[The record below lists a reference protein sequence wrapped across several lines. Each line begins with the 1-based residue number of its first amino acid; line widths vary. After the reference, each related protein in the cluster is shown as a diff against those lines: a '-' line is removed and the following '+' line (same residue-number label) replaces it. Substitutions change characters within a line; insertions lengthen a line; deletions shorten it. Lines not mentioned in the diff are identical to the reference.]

1 MNAIILAGGKGK
13 RLKPVTDYVPKSLI
27 PLDNIP
33 IIEWQIR
40 YLKKYKVETIIICTG
55 YKTEQI
61 ENYLKIKN
69 NFGVK
74 IIFSKEK
81 IPLGTGGAIKQAAK
95 HIKEKSFFVLNGD
108 IITNIDIR
116 KLQKKQNSIAAIP
129 LKTKFGIIE
138 INDGKVSKFSE
149 KKEISNLWMNAGL
162 YHLTKNLVKDLPKKG
177 DIEKTTFPNY
187 AKKGKLSHIK
197 FKSIFWHSIDSH
209 KDIEECTSE
218 IKSKNFIKFVV
229 K

>member
-1 MNAIILAGGKGK
+1 MQAIILAGGRGK
-13 RLKPVTDYVPKSLI
+13 RLKPVTDYVPKPLI

-40 YLKKYKVETIIICTG
+40 YLKKFAIKTIIICTG

-69 NFGVK
+69 NFGIK

-81 IPLGTGGAIKQAAK
+81 IPLGTAGAIKQAAK

-108 IITNIDIR
+108 VITNINIR

-129 LKTKFGIIE
+129 LKTKFGIME
-138 INDGKVSKFSE
+138 IKDDKVSKFSE

-187 AKKGKLSHIK
+187 AKKGKLNHIK
-197 FKSIFWHSIDSH
+197 FKGAFWHSIDSH
-209 KDIEECTSE
+209 KDIEECASDIE
-218 IKSKNFIKFVV
+218 SKKFIKFVA

>member
-1 MNAIILAGGKGK
+1 
-13 RLKPVTDYVPKSLI
+13 
-27 PLDNIP
+27 
-33 IIEWQIR
+33 
-40 YLKKYKVETIIICTG
+40 LKKFRVSTIIICTG

-61 ENYLKIKN
+61 ENFLKIKN

-95 HIKEKSFFVLNGD
+95 YIKEKSFFVLNGD

-116 KLQKKQNSIAAIP
+116 KLQKKQNCIAAIP
-129 LKTKFGIIE
+129 LKTKFGIMGIK
-138 INDGKVSKFSE
+138 DDKVSKFSE

-162 YHLTKNLVKDLPKKG
+162 YHLTKNLLKDLPKRG
-177 DIEKTTFPNY
+177 NIEKTTFPHY
-187 AKKGKLSHIK
+187 AKKGKLNHIK
-197 FKSIFWHSIDSH
+197 FKGAFWHSIDSH

-218 IKSKNFIKFVV
+218 IKSKKFIKFVA